1 MHFLHANPLH
11 SFSSVTI
18 FLHKTG
24 RPVSFCGFPC
34 VTNSLCFKR
43 SCLLQCLCSIADISV
58 PIIYKS
64 PCHIDVVMLWFAITS
79 VVHINRTRSPTPI
92 ICWIENF
99 GGFWLFVCMLQA
111 CWQLREISDSWWTHD
126 SEASPAVLFRPT
138 YNWFLSCSCSSNLNW
153 LDALKKERT
162 DNGEWC
168 TISTMRHAAVKIV

>member
-64 PCHIDVVMLWFAITS
+64 PCHIDVVMWWCCDLRLHRLFTLIAQDRPHRSFAELKTLGD
-79 VVHINRTRSPTPI
+79 
-92 ICWIENF
+92 F
-99 GGFWLFVCMLQA
+99 
-111 CWQLREISDSWWTHD
+111 D
-126 SEASPAVLFRPT
+126 
-138 YNWFLSCSCSSNLNW
+138 CSCACCRRVGSSGRYLTGDEHMTQRHHLLYC
-153 LDALKKERT
+153 LDLLII
-162 DNGEWC
+162 GFL
-168 TISTMRHAAVKIV
+168 AAAPT